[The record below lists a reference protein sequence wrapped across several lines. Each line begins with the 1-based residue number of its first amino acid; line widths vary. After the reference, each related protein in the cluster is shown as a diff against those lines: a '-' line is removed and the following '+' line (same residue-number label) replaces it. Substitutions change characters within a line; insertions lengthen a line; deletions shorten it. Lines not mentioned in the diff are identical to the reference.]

1 MIDFRYHVVSIV
13 AIFLALAVGIVLGT
27 TLLQEPAVKSA
38 QEISAQLT
46 KTKDELRVQ
55 IDQLQG
61 REAGNDAF
69 VTSVTPKLVA
79 GELTG
84 QRVLLVEAPGS
95 STTFREAEQQ
105 VLEEAGAEVS
115 GRVTLTEK
123 FFDPDR
129 SGVLDG
135 LVNQLKPVD
144 MVFPSTATVWDKA
157 GALLASTLLT
167 TDQAQAGT
175 PNAATAAVISGF
187 EAGGLVSTD
196 GDPAKRAM
204 LAVMFAPEKAYEGEQ
219 AETQLGALVSVADR
233 LDAAGKGAVLTG
245 SAANTAVTGGA
256 VSALRDDGDVAKRV
270 STVDTVDMPTG
281 RVVVVYALREQL
293 SGRAGQYGIGKGAS
307 ATQPALPT
315 TTPSPTQSGS

>member
-233 LDAAGKGAVLTG
+233 LDAAGKGAVLAG